1 MKTYHIYT
9 DASVGRENKE
19 QYSICGVIVVDS
31 HILDIYYK
39 NRNKLIDV
47 NVAER
52 TAIRESVQYTIK
64 TYNANDIIVHSDS
77 KVALKKPFKNVKFL
91 FVKAHRSN
99 KWSFKHKF
107 NNLADYI
114 CKKGLDNWKNQWYNN
129 IL

>member
-1 MKTYHIYT
+1 MKIHIYT
-9 DASVGRENKE
+9 DASCKDTTMYPGGVLRTTKV
-19 QYSICGVIVVDS
+19 GVIVVDS

-114 CKKGLDNWKNQWYNN
+114 CKKG
-129 IL
+129 

>member
-52 TAIRESVQYTIK
+52 TAIRESVQYAIK

-77 KVALKKPFKNVKFL
+77 KVALKETF
-91 FVKAHRSN
+91 
-99 KWSFKHKF
+99 
-107 NNLADYI
+107 
-114 CKKGLDNWKNQWYNN
+114 
-129 IL
+129 